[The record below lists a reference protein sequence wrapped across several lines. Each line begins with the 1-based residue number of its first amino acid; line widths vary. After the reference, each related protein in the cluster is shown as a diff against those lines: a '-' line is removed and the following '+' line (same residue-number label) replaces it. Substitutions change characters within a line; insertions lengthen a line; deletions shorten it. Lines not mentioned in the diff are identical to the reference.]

1 MTGVQ
6 DEFRTNDE
14 LLDELAKLR
23 KRNTEWEKLQSKT
36 EEQIARFASFPN
48 LNPNAVIEV
57 DSSGEVTFFNRAAER
72 ALEELGMDKGNIKA
86 LLPEDLSAFLID
98 CDKEQPA
105 ITREIIIED
114 RIFSENICFA
124 PRYSVARIYVT
135 DITEHRRMEKETRQ
149 LLNAVRESEERYRT
163 AIESATDGI
172 ALVQGDRHIYVNARF
187 AEIFGFD
194 SPRDIIGKPLSLT
207 VHPDNV
213 EMVSD
218 INRMRQGGGSAP
230 LRYEFKGVTK
240 DGEVRF
246 IEVAAART
254 NYRGEPTSLAY
265 LRDITDYKNLEDQL
279 RQSQKMEAI
288 GTLAGGIAHDFNNIL
303 AAIVGFTEMA
313 IDDVPDHPLVEKN
326 LRNVLGSAMRA
337 RDLVRQILTFSR
349 KTGHERTPT
358 ALSPVVKETVH
369 LLRASIPATI
379 EIKLSITAT
388 SDTVLA
394 APIEV
399 QQVLM
404 NLATNASLAMEEKG
418 GILEI
423 SLTDIDLMPDSP
435 VFANLM
441 PGEYVQLIVKDT
453 GIGMSADVM
462 KRVFEPFFTTRGL
475 GEGTGMGLAVVY
487 GIATDLQGTITMESE
502 PGIGSTFRI
511 FLPKVKAAVKED
523 QMPTHQIPM
532 GTESI
537 LFIDD
542 EELLVEW
549 AKATLQRLGYD
560 VTALTDPA
568 EALKTFSSD
577 PSRFDLVITDQAMP
591 SMAGMHLARKLFN
604 IRPDVPIILCT
615 GHSATVSAETAKTA
629 GIKKFLMKPV
639 TRQELAEVIRQALDT
654 KK

>member
-1 MTGVQ
+1 MK
-6 DEFRTNDE
+6 FRTKDE
-14 LLDELAKLR
+14 LLDELAKLC

-36 EEQIARFASFPN
+36 EEQIARFASFPD
-48 LNPNAVIEV
+48 LNPNVVIEV

-124 PRYSVARIYVT
+124 PRYSAARIYVT

-279 RQSQKMEAI
+279 RQSQKMEAV

-303 AAIVGFTEMA
+303 AAILGFTEMA
-313 IDDVPDHPLVEKN
+313 LDDVETARRWRRN
-326 LRNVLGSAMRA
+326 LENVLKSAMRA
-337 RDLVRQILTFSR
+337 RELVNRSRVQPEDESRETPLSLTPS
-349 KTGHERTPT
+349 
-358 ALSPVVKETVH
+358 LKETVR

-379 EIKLSITAT
+379 EIILCYRRLRTNPCLPGGGTA
-388 SDTVLA
+388 DTHEPRRQRIPCHA
-394 APIEV
+394 G
-399 QQVLM
+399 
-404 NLATNASLAMEEKG
+404 KG
-418 GILEI
+418 GSLEI
-423 SLTDIDLMPDSP
+423 GLTTSTSRRTRPQQRPTICRRESTCSLP
-435 VFANLM
+435 
-441 PGEYVQLIVKDT
+441 
-453 GIGMSADVM
+453 
-462 KRVFEPFFTTRGL
+462 
-475 GEGTGMGLAVVY
+475 
-487 GIATDLQGTITMESE
+487 
-502 PGIGSTFRI
+502 
-511 FLPKVKAAVKED
+511 
-523 QMPTHQIPM
+523 
-532 GTESI
+532 
-537 LFIDD
+537 
-542 EELLVEW
+542 
-549 AKATLQRLGYD
+549 
-560 VTALTDPA
+560 
-568 EALKTFSSD
+568 
-577 PSRFDLVITDQAMP
+577 
-591 SMAGMHLARKLFN
+591 
-604 IRPDVPIILCT
+604 
-615 GHSATVSAETAKTA
+615 
-629 GIKKFLMKPV
+629 
-639 TRQELAEVIRQALDT
+639 
-654 KK
+654 